1 MFDPNT
7 QSIDFYL
14 KDLER
19 QVKPRMRDY
28 REPGDRSNTKL
39 RLISVIGLVVL
50 AVPFI
55 PWA

>member
-7 QSIDFYL
+7 QSIEFHL
-14 KDLER
+14 KDLES
-19 QVKPRMRDY
+19 QVKPQMRDY
-28 REPGDRSNTKL
+28 REPAERSNTML
-39 RLISVIGLVVL
+39 RLISVIGLLVL

>member
-1 MFDPNT
+1 MFDPNA
-7 QSIDFYL
+7 QSIDFHL

-19 QVKPRMRDY
+19 QVKPRLRDY
-28 REPGDRSNTKL
+28 RKPAHRPNTTL
-39 RLISVIGLVVL
+39 RLISVIGLLVL